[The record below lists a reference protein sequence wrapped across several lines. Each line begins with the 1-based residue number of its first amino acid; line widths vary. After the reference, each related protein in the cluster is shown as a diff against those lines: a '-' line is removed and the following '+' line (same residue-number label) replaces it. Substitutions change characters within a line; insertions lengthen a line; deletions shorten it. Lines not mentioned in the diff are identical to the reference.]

1 MNNFL
6 ELPDAGLG
14 GGEVYDLSRVR
25 VVRFFPACPKTDDSA
40 LAIGPLD
47 PDSLLICQKSIV
59 IF

>member
-1 MNNFL
+1 M
-6 ELPDAGLG
+6 LG
-14 GGEVYDLSRVR
+14 WGGEVYDLSRVR